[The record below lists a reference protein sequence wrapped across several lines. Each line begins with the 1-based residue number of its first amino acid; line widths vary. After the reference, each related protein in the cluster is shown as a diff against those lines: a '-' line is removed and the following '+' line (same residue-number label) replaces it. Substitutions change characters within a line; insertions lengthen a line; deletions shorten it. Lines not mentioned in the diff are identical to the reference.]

1 MISNSKLSIVYTG
14 HQSWSVRLRG
24 ACARYAGH
32 YACVASNTQG
42 SAGAEVSVQLSR
54 APEEH
59 DDVIHHDET
68 VVSGDLSDSDLIQD
82 IVSNYTV

>member
-1 MISNSKLSIVYTG
+1 MSIVYTG
-14 HQSWSVRLRG
+14 YHSWSVTLRG

-32 YACVASNTQG
+32 YACVASNTQD

-54 APEEH
+54 APEER